1 MPFLLESYYIVQFS
15 NSRILSPP
23 EGHWGKWSYEG
34 DWLMTETC
42 RGNNYNGAQLA
53 VFMQGKE
60 SQDVFVPPPG
70 HLGVIGAALVAIAN
84 EVSGG
89 LITTTDQRGA
99 INLRMFCTDGSYH
112 QRSISEAMSKK

>member
-1 MPFLLESYYIVQFS
+1 
-15 NSRILSPP
+15 
-23 EGHWGKWSYEG
+23 
-34 DWLMTETC
+34 MTETC

-60 SQDVFVPPPG
+60 SQVVPLPPLPG
-70 HLGVIGAALVAIAN
+70 HLGAIGAALVAIAN
-84 EVSGG
+84 IVSGG
-89 LITTTDQRGA
+89 LTTSDQRGA